1 MPVSEVVGD
10 TSGLATIGDRAFRS
24 DNVQNRSFRF
34 DYPGLMSIGNDVF
47 KNVVVTA
54 NIKHATKLV
63 EDGQN
68 TDTVSGARGV
78 YYRFTDEHT
87 GEIVWNWNND
97 YTSATLTVGACLDS
111 RCNHTQTT
119 TINAEITEERISEQL
134 SEKAIYTA
142 TAYSDGVAYTDTKEI
157 IFYYVTVGS
166 HDNGT
171 LPGLDNIAKLRSGAH
186 AVFTCIPNEGFQLG
200 DVTISNA
207 NERADVSLTAI
218 NGSSGI
224 SAGYSGNIVDSDV
237 DTYWGITADSDN
249 TVILKADKKVRMM
262 EYSLTTAADALDNA
276 QRNWKAWTIYGANF
290 SDDSEAAADS
300 REWKLI
306 AGVVD
311 DNVLRSANST
321 KFNFTLDTPAD
332 SYEYYKI
339 VVTAPSNGEE
349 LRMAEFEMKAVAP
362 GTKLTNVN
370 DRFEFTMPDYSVI
383 VSAEFV
389 PESFT
394 INWYDFYN
402 NLIETDENVSAGEY
416 PIFNGSLPATIEIN
430 GNQLYF
436 FGWESEEGG
445 WRDGELPSVSKNVD
459 YRPVYLEFP
468 RVNTA
473 ESENGTVSPDT
484 DAALP
489 GSTVTV
495 TAAPEPGYHLGDLN
509 VKTVRKEFTDLTALS
524 GSGSSYENLVDG
536 SMDDP
541 SYEGKRGMQWQT
553 DFTGSCYVI
562 LKAPCKVAM
571 SNYYLFAG
579 DYNYT
584 GDDRNWKDWT
594 VYGANF
600 ENDSQAVRD
609 SSKWQ
614 TVHEVTDDTRMA
626 RKNYYY
632 SSNYNLN
639 STAEPY
645 QYYKIEITASK
656 GADIIQMSEFAMR
669 GVFYVKYCLC

>member
-1 MPVSEVVGD
+1 M
-10 TSGLATIGDRAFRS
+10 FR
-24 DNVQNRSFRF
+24 
-34 DYPGLMSIGNDVF
+34 
-47 KNVVVTA
+47 
-54 NIKHATKLV
+54 
-63 EDGQN
+63 
-68 TDTVSGARGV
+68 
-78 YYRFTDEHT
+78 
-87 GEIVWNWNND
+87 
-97 YTSATLTVGACLDS
+97 
-111 RCNHTQTT
+111 
-119 TINAEITEERISEQL
+119 
-134 SEKAIYTA
+134 
-142 TAYSDGVAYTDTKEI
+142 
-157 IFYYVTVGS
+157 
-166 HDNGT
+166 
-171 LPGLDNIAKLRSGAH
+171 
-186 AVFTCIPNEGFQLG
+186 CIPNEGFQLG

-311 DNVLRSANST
+311 DNVLRPANST

-495 TAAPEPGYHLGDLN
+495 TSAPEPGYHLGDLN

-562 LKAPCKVAM
+562 LKAP
-571 SNYYLFAG
+571 
-579 DYNYT
+579 
-584 GDDRNWKDWT
+584 
-594 VYGANF
+594 
-600 ENDSQAVRD
+600 
-609 SSKWQ
+609 
-614 TVHEVTDDTRMA
+614 
-626 RKNYYY
+626 
-632 SSNYNLN
+632 
-639 STAEPY
+639 
-645 QYYKIEITASK
+645 
-656 GADIIQMSEFAMR
+656 
-669 GVFYVKYCLC
+669 

>member
-1 MPVSEVVGD
+1 
-10 TSGLATIGDRAFRS
+10 
-24 DNVQNRSFRF
+24 
-34 DYPGLMSIGNDVF
+34 
-47 KNVVVTA
+47 
-54 NIKHATKLV
+54 
-63 EDGQN
+63 
-68 TDTVSGARGV
+68 
-78 YYRFTDEHT
+78 
-87 GEIVWNWNND
+87 
-97 YTSATLTVGACLDS
+97 
-111 RCNHTQTT
+111 
-119 TINAEITEERISEQL
+119 
-134 SEKAIYTA
+134 
-142 TAYSDGVAYTDTKEI
+142 
-157 IFYYVTVGS
+157 
-166 HDNGT
+166 
-171 LPGLDNIAKLRSGAH
+171 
-186 AVFTCIPNEGFQLG
+186 
-200 DVTISNA
+200 
-207 NERADVSLTAI
+207 
-218 NGSSGI
+218 
-224 SAGYSGNIVDSDV
+224 
-237 DTYWGITADSDN
+237 
-249 TVILKADKKVRMM
+249 MM

-339 VVTAPSNGEE
+339 VVTASSNGEE

-362 GTKLTNVN
+362 GTKLTNAN

-562 LKAPCKVAM
+562 LKATCKVAM

-669 GVFYVKYCLC
+669 GVFYVNTVYVGSTTRTFTMPEQNVEMQADIELQAAFEPHTLQGEPVWTWANDYSTASAAFTCSECGETQTFDAAVTSEASGKKTVYTAAVTVNGVEYTDSKTVFHNDFGEDLAGCTLSLGDDIGVNFFMELSEEVVESPNAKMVFTVENGEGKAP

>member
-1 MPVSEVVGD
+1 MV
-10 TSGLATIGDRAFRS
+10 
-24 DNVQNRSFRF
+24 
-34 DYPGLMSIGNDVF
+34 
-47 KNVVVTA
+47 
-54 NIKHATKLV
+54 
-63 EDGQN
+63 
-68 TDTVSGARGV
+68 
-78 YYRFTDEHT
+78 
-87 GEIVWNWNND
+87 
-97 YTSATLTVGACLDS
+97 
-111 RCNHTQTT
+111 
-119 TINAEITEERISEQL
+119 
-134 SEKAIYTA
+134 
-142 TAYSDGVAYTDTKEI
+142 DGVTYTDTKEI
-157 IFYYVTVGS
+157 IFYYVTAGS
-166 HDNGT
+166 HDNGSF
-171 LPGLDNIAKLRSGAH
+171 PEIDNIAKFRSGAN
-186 AVFTCIPNEGFQLG
+186 AVFTCKPNEGFQLG
-200 DVTISNA
+200 NVTISNA

-218 NGSSGI
+218 NGSGSGS
-224 SAGYSGNIVDSDV
+224 SAGYSGNLVDSDV
-237 DTYWGITADSDN
+237 YTYWGITADSDN

-262 EYSLTTAADALDNA
+262 EYSLTTATDALNNA

-306 AGVVD
+306 ARTAN
-311 DNVLRSANST
+311 DNVLQPVNST
-321 KFNFTLDTPAD
+321 KFDYALDAPAD
-332 SYEYYKI
+332 SYKYYKI
-339 VVTAPSNGEE
+339 VVTAPSDGEE
-349 LRMAEFEMKAVAP
+349 LRMSEFEMKAVAP

-370 DRFEFTMPDYSVI
+370 DTFEFTMPDYSVI

-389 PESFT
+389 PETFT

-416 PIFNGSLPATIEIN
+416 PIFNGSLPTTIEDN
-430 GNQLYF
+430 GYQLYF
-436 FGWESEEGG
+436 YGWYNVEEGKE

-484 DAALP
+484 DVAVP

-495 TAAPEPGYHLGDLN
+495 TAAPQPGYHLGDLN
-509 VKTVRKEFTDLTALS
+509 VKTDRRGFTYLTALS
-524 GSGSSYENLVDG
+524 GTGSSYENFVDG

-541 SYEGKRGMQWQT
+541 SDEGKRGMQWQT

-562 LKAPCKVAM
+562 LKAPHKVAM
-571 SNYYLFAG
+571 RGYKLFVG

-584 GDDRNWKDWT
+584 GDDRNWKNWT
-594 VYGANF
+594 IYGANF

-614 TVHEVTDDTRMA
+614 TVHEVTDDSRMI

-632 SSNYNLN
+632 SCDYDLN
-639 STAEPY
+639 SSAEPY

-656 GADIIQMSEFAMR
+656 DADIIQMSEFAIN
-669 GVFYVKYCLC
+669 GDFYVNTVYVDSTTRTFTMPDCNVDLQAAFEPHTLQGEPVWT

>member
-1 MPVSEVVGD
+1 
-10 TSGLATIGDRAFRS
+10 
-24 DNVQNRSFRF
+24 
-34 DYPGLMSIGNDVF
+34 
-47 KNVVVTA
+47 
-54 NIKHATKLV
+54 
-63 EDGQN
+63 
-68 TDTVSGARGV
+68 
-78 YYRFTDEHT
+78 
-87 GEIVWNWNND
+87 
-97 YTSATLTVGACLDS
+97 
-111 RCNHTQTT
+111 
-119 TINAEITEERISEQL
+119 
-134 SEKAIYTA
+134 
-142 TAYSDGVAYTDTKEI
+142 
-157 IFYYVTVGS
+157 
-166 HDNGT
+166 
-171 LPGLDNIAKLRSGAH
+171 
-186 AVFTCIPNEGFQLG
+186 
-200 DVTISNA
+200 
-207 NERADVSLTAI
+207 
-218 NGSSGI
+218 
-224 SAGYSGNIVDSDV
+224 
-237 DTYWGITADSDN
+237 
-249 TVILKADKKVRMM
+249 MM

-339 VVTAPSNGEE
+339 VVTASSNGEE

-362 GTKLTNVN
+362 GTKLTNAN

-669 GVFYVKYCLC
+669 GVFYVNTVYVDSTTRTFTMPEQNVEMQADIELQAAFEPHTLQGEPVWTWANDYSTASAAFTCSECGETQTFDAAVTSEASGKKTVYTAAVTVNGVEYTDSKTVFHNDFGEDLAGCTLSLGDDIGVNFFMELSEEVVESPNAKMVFTVENGEGKAP